1 MKHFIVPLILSFLT
15 SASAASAGSAGDLNK
30 LTEKSYPAILSSLVK
45 LPVDT
50 HWREVPWRPSFT
62 EAIIEARKADKP
74 ILLWIMNGHPCGM
87 T

>member
-1 MKHFIVPLILSFLT
+1 MKNFIVPLVLSFLT
-15 SASAASAGSAGDLNK
+15 STSTASEGDHNK
-30 LTEKSYPAILSSLVK
+30 LTEKSYSAILSSLEK

-50 HWREVPWRPSFT
+50 YWREVPWRPSFT
-62 EAIIEARKADKP
+62 EAIHEARKADKP